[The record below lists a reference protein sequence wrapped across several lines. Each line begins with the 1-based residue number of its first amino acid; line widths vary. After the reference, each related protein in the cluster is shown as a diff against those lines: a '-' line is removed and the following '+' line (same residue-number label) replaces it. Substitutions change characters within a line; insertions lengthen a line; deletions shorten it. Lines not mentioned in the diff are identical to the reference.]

1 MDILPNAADLIASV
15 TAIDGTIQLPA
26 LIAAGGL
33 LSASF
38 LGLVGLLRSPGRLPP
53 EARNLAAR
61 LAAKAEIG
69 RVATTSLHDARIDTP
84 IEALVVDHLV
94 KAGGGAVLVGSV
106 ALDGDVSGG
115 ARDPIWT
122 ITKGRETSTIPNPMI
137 QVAQRVQAL
146 RQASHGALPVT
157 GLVLYAGT
165 PRWVHGAQPEGVAP
179 IREARAKIGEIAAE
193 TPVDAP
199 RSRAWSSI
207 CSQLLKMHDTPERR
221 PPRPDANQ
229 RVVSLQGL
237 RSAPRRSPAG
247 EGGGAVF
254 AFPGPAGRR

>member
-1 MDILPNAADLIASV
+1 MDILPNAADLVASV
-15 TAIDGTIQLPA
+15 TAIDGTVRLPA

-38 LGLVGLLRSPGRLPP
+38 LGLLGLMRSPGRLPP
-53 EARNLAAR
+53 ESRNLAAR

-122 ITKGRETSTIPNPMI
+122 VTKGRETSTIPNPMI

-157 GLVLYAGT
+157 GLVLYAGE
-165 PRWVHGAQPEGVAP
+165 PRWVHGSQPEGVAP
-179 IREARAKIGEIAAE
+179 IREAKARIAEIAAE
-193 TPVDAP
+193 TPTDAP

-207 CSQLLKMHDTPERR
+207 CAKLLKMEAGSERR
-221 PPRPDANQ
+221 RPRPDAGQ

-237 RSAPRRSPAG
+237 ASASRRSRPG
-247 EGGGAVF
+247 EGTGAVF
-254 AFPGPAGRR
+254 AFPGSNGRR